1 MAAPKKKVSISKIK
15 KRYNLNF
22 SKTVKCRK
30 INYSFLNLMQFLIKN
45 ENWMSTDFIKYKKDK
60 YQIKK
65 Q

>member
-1 MAAPKKKVSISKIK
+1 MAAPKKKVSISRIK

-22 SKTVKCRK
+22 SKAVKCRK

-45 ENWMSTDFIKYKKDK
+45 ENWMPTDFIKYKKDK

-65 Q
+65 